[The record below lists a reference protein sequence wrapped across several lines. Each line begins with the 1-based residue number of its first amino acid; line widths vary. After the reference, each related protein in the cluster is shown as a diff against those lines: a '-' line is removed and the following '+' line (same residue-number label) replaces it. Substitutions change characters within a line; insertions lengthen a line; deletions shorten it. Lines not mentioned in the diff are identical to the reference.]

1 MSAEY
6 NPQYTLTKE
15 AEGHPCPTQASKNL
29 PPSRPLEHSDRP
41 GHTNQTTTINIG
53 RHSDRDEEAANISSG
68 STKPSEPDACDK
80 AFGSLMCMIFL
91 GMFITMVA
99 TAVFL
104 QDGATALKENTRVL
118 SKMMQTTTKT
128 VTQTVTRWGSQSPSA
143 VTVAEENHKIMGT
156 MTEEDAQSIADTVS
170 RIVANLPTGNA

>member
-1 MSAEY
+1 MAY
-6 NPQYTLTKE
+6 TPQYASTGE
-15 AEGHPCPTQASKNL
+15 AEAHPCPAHASKDL
-29 PPSRPLEHSDRP
+29 PPSMPLEHSDRP

-68 STKPSEPDACDK
+68 STKPSEPNACEK
-80 AFGSLMCMIFL
+80 TVVSLFAMTFL

-104 QDGATALKENTRVL
+104 QDDATALKENTRVL
-118 SKMMQTTTKT
+118 SKMMDTTTKT

-143 VTVAEENHKIMGT
+143 VTVAGENHKIMGT

-170 RIVANLPTGNA
+170 HIVANLPTGNA